1 MKSVSESLAELFGRL
16 PYTEWHSPSEAGRA
30 ARHAVLEEAAALL
43 FPQLDAIKEGALS
56 AAKSTQYSATS
67 TLYPR
72 GYYEP
77 DPLCDIM
84 IGVCRRGSIKKVMPA
99 RPRFTYFFDEN
110 GELSFIVSTEEE
122 PTPLWFEKLFAF
134 SGMRVGFRWSEL
146 CIPGSPDQYFEVCV
160 ETAAGEEY
168 TVSKYTVT
176 REWGERFDASCG
188 TDIRVFA
195 FNYGLPVRET
205 RIYDE
210 PELFDIA
217 AKYLD
222 ESGELDLRE
231 LIMERAVTEVEY
243 DEKGIPRAA
252 LWGGKPCKVMHK
264 KRPFTAGMM
273 KAWQQ
278 QLKTE

>member
-1 MKSVSESLAELFGRL
+1 MTQIIESLAELFGRL
-16 PYTEWHSPSEAGRA
+16 PYTNWHSPSQGDRA
-30 ARHAVLEEAAALL
+30 VRRAVLEEAAALL

-56 AAKSTQYSATS
+56 TAKYTQYSASS

-77 DPLCDIM
+77 DPLSDIL
-84 IGVCRRGSIKKVMPA
+84 IGVCRRGSIKKVRPA
-99 RPRFTYFFDEN
+99 RPRFTYFFDEYD
-110 GELSFIVSTEEE
+110 ELSFIVSTEEE

-134 SGMRVGFRWSEL
+134 SDMRVGFRWSEL
-146 CIPGSPDQYFEVCV
+146 CVPGSPNQHFEVCV
-160 ETAAGEEY
+160 ETAVGSEY

-195 FNYGLPVRET
+195 FENGLPVRET

-217 AKYLD
+217 AEYLD
-222 ESGELDLRE
+222 ERGELDLRE
-231 LIMERAVTEVEY
+231 LIKERAVTEVEY
-243 DEKGIPRAA
+243 DEKGLPRAA
-252 LWGGKPCKVMHK
+252 SWGGKPCKVMHK

-278 QLKTE
+278 LKTE